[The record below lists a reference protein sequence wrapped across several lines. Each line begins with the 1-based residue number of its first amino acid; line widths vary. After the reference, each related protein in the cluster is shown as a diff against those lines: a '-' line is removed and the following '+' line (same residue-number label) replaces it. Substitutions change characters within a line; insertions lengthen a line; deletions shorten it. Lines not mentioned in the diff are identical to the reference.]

1 MGVPSKHPPLPDD
14 LSTGSC
20 LASGLD
26 MLLLPQDR
34 LHLLFPHFAQAWLYI
49 LEFSLSLFHL
59 LLYVPLLLLKLLSGV
74 REGEPIRLAL

>member
-1 MGVPSKHPPLPDD
+1 MGVPSKLPPLPDD

-34 LHLLFPHFAQAWLYI
+34 LHLLLPTLPRPGPI
-49 LEFSLSLFHL
+49 LESSLSLSYL
-59 LLYVPLLLLKLLSGV
+59 LLHVSLLLKPPSGV
-74 REGEPIRLAL
+74 REGEPIRLVL